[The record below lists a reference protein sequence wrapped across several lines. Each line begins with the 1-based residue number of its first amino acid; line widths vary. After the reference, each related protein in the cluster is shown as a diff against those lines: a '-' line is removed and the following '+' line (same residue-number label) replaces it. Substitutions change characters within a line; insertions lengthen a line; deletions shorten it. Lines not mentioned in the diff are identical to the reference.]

1 MSQATS
7 LLASPLP
14 PSLLERLALDNR
26 EVDLV
31 LRTSSPAEAIPL
43 VKDTAERRLLSLT
56 DRAITGVEDI
66 MTNGQP
72 KERLAASLAILD
84 RSPATKPKDALAA
97 AGITLPP
104 DAVAAL
110 ITGLGSLFNA
120 MSPVAA
126 SPNIVTSQPKHS
138 HIRNVTPIKGEPL

>member
-1 MSQATS
+1 MANQQ
-7 LLASPLP
+7 LLDSPIP
-14 PSLLERLALDNR
+14 ISLLERLALDNR
-26 EVDLV
+26 AVDMT
-31 LRTSSPAEAIPL
+31 LRGSSPSEATPL
-43 VKDTAERRLLSLT
+43 VKVAAERRLLSLT

-84 RSPATKPKDALAA
+84 RSPATKPKDALTA

-110 ITGLGSLFNA
+110 ITGLGSLFGQLATIPSNTIHPDTDASFRNA
-120 MSPVAA
+120 
-126 SPNIVTSQPKHS
+126 
-138 HIRNVTPIKGEPL
+138 TPIQGEPL